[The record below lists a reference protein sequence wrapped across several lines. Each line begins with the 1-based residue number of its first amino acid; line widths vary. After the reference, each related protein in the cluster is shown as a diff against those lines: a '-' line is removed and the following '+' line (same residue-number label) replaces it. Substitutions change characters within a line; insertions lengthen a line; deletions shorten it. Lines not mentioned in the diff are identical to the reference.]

1 MQAKVLSLLMAVGLV
16 ASWGA
21 GCAGRSTSPAHD
33 HDHSAHGHSHGP
45 VEPHPFD
52 EKRVEALSRYATG
65 ISQDLRGDS
74 AAALEEYIKA
84 AESDPKNLPLVL
96 DVSRRLARARRFDD
110 AGRVLSR
117 AAREAKPDSGVQSL
131 LGAIYAQSGKTN
143 EAIAA
148 CKKAMALAPA
158 EFAGYQNLFQVYLT
172 AQRYKEALAVL
183 DQAAKQKEVD
193 EDFLLD
199 LAEQFLRYGR
209 LRPTE
214 RDAVKPKAL
223 AAFDRVNALQPEGDL
238 SRMRLGDGYRS
249 VGEDKKAEAV
259 YLSLLE
265 RAPRTPTVRQKLL
278 EIYIRT
284 GDEKGIETQ
293 LRAISGQ
300 NPSSPQA
307 WFLLGGLY
315 ADQRKW
321 PEAIENFRKAMI
333 LDPNLEPVYYAL
345 ADAYVRDEKPQE
357 AIATISKA
365 RQLFGSSFQVEF
377 AASLAYS
384 SAKDYPSALRAL
396 TAAELIAK
404 TTETNRL
411 NESLFFQLGAMHER
425 NKDYETADKYFR
437 KCLERNPDFAEALN
451 YLGYMWAEQGKKLD
465 EAYELID
472 KAVKLEPE
480 NAAFLDSMAWVLY
493 QQGKAKEALPWM
505 EKALKLVTEPDATLY
520 DHLGDIY
527 LKLGDK
533 AKARDAWRK
542 SLEIEKLPEVQKK
555 LDALDSK
562 T

>member
-1 MQAKVLSLLMAVGLV
+1 MQAKVLSLLMAVGFV
-16 ASWGA
+16 ASWGG
-21 GCAGRSTSPAHD
+21 GCASRSASKA
-33 HDHSAHGHSHGP
+33 HDHSAHGHSHAS

-52 EKRVEALSRYATG
+52 EQRVEALSRYATG

-74 AAALEEYIKA
+74 AAALEQYVKA

-96 DVSRRLARARRFDD
+96 DVSRRLARSRRFDD
-110 AGRVLSR
+110 AARVLAR
-117 AAREAKPDSGVQSL
+117 AAREAKPDSSVQSL

-158 EFAGYQNLFQVYLT
+158 EFAGYQNLFQIYLT
-172 AQRYKEALAVL
+172 GQRFKEALAVL
-183 DQAAKQKEVD
+183 DQAAKQKDVD
-193 EDFLLD
+193 EDFLLE

-223 AAFDRVNALQPEGDL
+223 AAYNRANALQPVGDA
-238 SRMRLGDGYRS
+238 SRMRLGDGYRA
-249 VGEDKKAEAV
+249 VGEDKKAEAI

-265 RAPRTPTVRQKLL
+265 SAPRTPTVRQKLL

-321 PEAIENFRKAMI
+321 TEAIENFRKAMI
-333 LDPNLEPVYYAL
+333 LDPNFEPIYYAL
-345 ADAYVRDEKPQE
+345 ADAYVRDGKPQE
-357 AIATISKA
+357 AIATIGKA
-365 RQLFGSSFQVEF
+365 RQLFGSTFQLEF

-384 SAKDYPSALRAL
+384 SAKDYPAALRAL

-404 TTETNRL
+404 TSETNRL
-411 NESLFFQLGAMHER
+411 TEGFYFQLGAMHER

-437 KCLERNPDFAEALN
+437 KCIERDPNFAEALN

-465 EAYELID
+465 EAYELIN

-480 NAAFLDSMAWVLY
+480 NAAFLDSMAWVLF
-493 QQGKAKEALPWM
+493 QQGKPKEALPWM
-505 EKALKLVTEPDATLY
+505 QKALKLVTEPDATLY

-527 LKLGDK
+527 LKLGDQE
-533 AKARDAWRK
+533 KARDSWRK

-555 LDALDSK
+555 LDALGPK